1 MNGRISHMDP
11 EGLPEDAD
19 PEVVKKQIEAKDPY
33 EKRLKSIALDKQ
45 IQVGSSGKAGKQA
58 PWVIRLQGD
67 STDYFNPVK
76 PSKKVNNGVVVVRS
90 LQWPGAHTLHTLGR
104 TVSIYV
110 GNGLKY
116 EAGPSTVSYFPV
128 FPPKIMED
136 PVEFREQAEPTP
148 LTMEVVPV

>member
-1 MNGRISHMDP
+1 MDP

-45 IQVGSSGKAGKQA
+45 IQVGSSGKAGKQG

-76 PSKKVNNGVVVVRS
+76 PSKKINNGVVVVRS
-90 LQWPGAHTLHTLGR
+90 LQWPGAHTLYT
-104 TVSIYV
+104 
-110 GNGLKY
+110 
-116 EAGPSTVSYFPV
+116 
-128 FPPKIMED
+128 
-136 PVEFREQAEPTP
+136 
-148 LTMEVVPV
+148 